1 MKAFLRSFGILFCV
15 MFLLL
20 PFAVHADAAEKPTVI
35 YVCDSGDNEADGLT
49 PETAVRYLSTAYD
62 KLDLTKDCTVVVCGE
77 FTQSGNFARAS
88 SAKSITLTSVYGGVD
103 YRESGAVYKVNGNRF
118 GLADDTTFEN
128 ITFETA
134 GGSFLLVAQH
144 HAVTVGEGVE
154 MRNFDGSTPGKAFWV
169 VGGFQWNF
177 GGCAGPKYMNT
188 SKATNVT
195 VLSGNDIIVV
205 GGARDFSTVNGVKSS
220 NACTY
225 GDVNVHI
232 GGTAQVSTLYA
243 GAYAAAYTTVG
254 NVNAEIFGNAT
265 VGNIYGAYVH
275 NTTASNVTLL
285 WVGGEVGAF
294 SMAQTNGV
302 GLKTA
307 SGGTVALEA
316 TEDVQA
322 TANYEAVAAKFTTT
336 STHTHSH
343 DDVVVTR
350 EATCIEDGEM
360 TYFCTGCSDS
370 FTEPIPATGEHTYKS
385 EVTKEATCVEAGEM
399 THTCTGCGDSYTE
412 AIPATGEHTYTS
424 EVTKEATCVEAGE
437 MTYTCTVCG
446 ATKTEEIP
454 ALKAALTQKSISAAT
469 NTTSGDST
477 MRFIAALE
485 VADGV
490 TVEKIGTYIS
500 LVALGE
506 DGTPS
511 TEGARVA
518 VKEQAV
524 TDAAPA
530 TFAVDLTGIPADQAG
545 TSVFAW
551 AYAVLSDG
559 TRVTVAFDAAT
570 VNALVSVQ

>member
-1 MKAFLRSFGILFCV
+1 MKQKLGFFGIL
-15 MFLLL
+15 LLAAVFMIL
-20 PFAVHADAAEKPTVI
+20 PLAVHADAAGTETVV
-35 YVCDSGDNEADGLT
+35 YLSAAGTAGGDGLT
-49 PETAVRYLSTAYD
+49 PETAVNSINTAYSL
-62 KLDLTKDCTVVVCGE
+62 LDPTKDCTVVVCGE

-144 HAVTVGEGVE
+144 HAVTIGEGVE

-195 VLSGNDIIVV
+195 VLSGNDMIVV

-294 SMAQTNGV
+294 SMTQANGV
-302 GLKTA
+302 GLNTA

-322 TANYEAVAAKFTTT
+322 TANYEAVAAKFKTT

-343 DDVVVTR
+343 DNVVVTR

-370 FTEPIPATGEHTYKS
+370 FTEP
-385 EVTKEATCVEAGEM
+385 
-399 THTCTGCGDSYTE
+399 
-412 AIPATGEHTYTS
+412 IPATGEHTYTS

-469 NTTSGDST
+469 DKVSGEST